1 MKLVTY
7 MNPDDWAS
15 GPRVGAVL
23 DDEMVVDLRAA
34 VALHGGQA
42 ALPSTLL
49 EFIEGG
55 DRLLDIAR
63 AALERVAQGDG
74 RERDGVCVG
83 LASVTLLPP
92 LPRPRS
98 IRQFSLIE
106 QHMLNAIET
115 MRKRES
121 FGGERPA
128 LTGIPPA
135 WYQIPAYFKSSVE
148 EVYGPGDTIPW
159 PQYTS
164 MLDFEFELAAVVGRR
179 GRAISAAD
187 AESHI
192 VGYTIFNDWSARDVQ
207 QLEMSVNLGPGICKD
222 FASSMGP
229 YLVTRDE
236 FDISSTLATVCVDGE
251 IWARTAVS
259 MRLDFP
265 DLLVAISGE
274 QTLMPGD
281 VLTSG
286 TVAGGC
292 GIEHDRWIAPGSEVA
307 LGATGLGVLT
317 NTVGLRG
324 GGAPL
329 PPSQRLPEPAMTE
342 YAPTIGY

>member
-7 MNPDDWAS
+7 MTSGDWAS
-15 GPRVGAVL
+15 GPWVGAML
-23 DDEMVVDLRAA
+23 DEDTVVDLRAA
-34 VALHGGQA
+34 VALHSDA
-42 ALPSTLL
+42 EALPSTLL
-49 EFIEGG
+49 DLIVDG
-55 DRLLDIAR
+55 DRSLDLAR
-63 AALERVAQGDG
+63 SALERVAQGDG
-74 RERDGVCVG
+74 RERTGVCFDR
-83 LASVTLLPP
+83 ADVTLLPP
-92 LPRPRS
+92 LPRPSS

-106 QHMLNAIET
+106 QHMLNAIDT
-115 MRKRES
+115 MRKRGS
-121 FGGERPA
+121 VGGVKPA

-148 EVYGPGDTIPW
+148 EVYGPGDLIPW
-159 PQYTS
+159 PQYS
-164 MLDFEFELAAVVGRR
+164 GLLDFEFEIAAVIGRR
-179 GRAISAAD
+179 GRAISAED
-187 AESHI
+187 AETHI

-236 FDISSTLATVCVDGE
+236 FDMSTSVATVSVDGE
-251 IWARTAVS
+251 TWAETPID
-259 MRLDFP
+259 MRLSFP

-292 GIEHDRWIAPGSEVA
+292 GIEHDRWISAGSAVSLA
-307 LGATGLGVLT
+307 ATGLGVLT

-324 GGAPL
+324 AGAPL
-329 PPSQRLPEPAMTE
+329 PPSQRLAEAVSTE
-342 YAPTIGY
+342 YAPRIGY